1 MLLSK
6 IYVGWWVAVMK
17 SPPLPR
23 VDYGHAEAAL
33 KYGKDPREYGVMT
46 KRFIGDKATGAVTGV
61 EIVNVS
67 HHGEWVCNW
76 QVETRRGRL
85 GGGARRWVCLPED
98 LYGSWDE
105 ACLGLSLLP
114 SPRNP

>member
-1 MLLSK
+1 
-6 IYVGWWVAVMK
+6 MK

-85 GGGARRWVCLPED
+85 GGGGQGGGSVCRRICTGHGMRRAWAFLSSPPRGTPRD
-98 LYGSWDE
+98 LHLAPCG
-105 ACLGLSLLP
+105 C
-114 SPRNP
+114 R